1 MKQFRD
7 TPYFVT
13 EHGDVYRGGKKRI
26 PFVNHKGYFV
36 VDMCMNNVRKKHRVH
51 RLVAELY
58 VENIE
63 QKCCVNH
70 IDGDKQNNYFSNL
83 EWVTFQENSLHSVQ
97 VLKKEVAENHSRA
110 KIPNSVVAEIK
121 TGILTEKNFADIA
134 TKYDVRVQYLRHIK
148 NGHKRKYG

>member
-13 EHGDVYRGGKKRI
+13 EHGDVYRGGEKKKLYKS
-26 PFVNHKGYFV
+26 NKGYFIADFWV
-36 VDMCMNNVRKKHRVH
+36 YGIRTKHNLHRV
-51 RLVAELY
+51 VAELY
-58 VENIE
+58 VENPE

-70 IDGDKQNNYFSNL
+70 IDGVKTNNHISNL
-83 EWVTFQENSLHSVQ
+83 EWVSMKENQQHRVH

-110 KIPNSVVAEIK
+110 KIPNSVVSEIK
-121 TGILTEKNFADIA
+121 NGILIEKDFAQIA
-134 TKYDVRVQYLRHIK
+134 IKYDVRIQYLRQIK

>member
-13 EHGDVYRGGKKRI
+13 EQGDVYRGGSKKKLYKS
-26 PFVNHKGYFV
+26 NKGYNIADFWV
-36 VDMCMNNVRKKHRVH
+36 NGVRTKHKLHRV
-51 RLVAELY
+51 VAELY
-58 VENIE
+58 VENPE

-70 IDGDKQNNYFSNL
+70 IDGDKLNNHYTNL
-83 EWVTFQENSLHSVQ
+83 EWATSKENSHHSVH

-110 KIPNSVVAEIK
+110 KIPNSVVGEIK
-121 TGILTEKNFADIA
+121 NGILIEKHFAQIA
-134 TKYDVRVQYLRHIK
+134 IKYDVRIQYLRQIK

>member
-13 EHGDVYRGGKKRI
+13 EHGDVYRGGSKKKLYKSNKTYYVAD
-26 PFVNHKGYFV
+26 FWVNGI
-36 VDMCMNNVRKKHRVH
+36 RSKHNVH

-70 IDGDKQNNYFSNL
+70 IDGDKQNNHFSNL
-83 EWVTFQENSLHSVQ
+83 EWVTFQENSLHKTRILQ
-97 VLKKEVAENHSRA
+97 KDIRENHSNA
-110 KIPNSVVAEIK
+110 KIPNSVVTEIRN
-121 TGILTEKNFADIA
+121 GIIHEKDFPNIA
-134 TKYDVRVQYLRHIK
+134 TKYDVKIQHLRHIK

>member
-13 EHGDVYRGGKKRI
+13 EHGDVYRGGEKKKLYKS
-26 PFVNHKGYFV
+26 NKGYNI
-36 VDMCMNNVRKKHRVH
+36 VDFCVNGIRTKHNLHRV
-51 RLVAELY
+51 VAELY
-58 VENIE
+58 VENHE

-70 IDGDKQNNYFSNL
+70 IDGNKLNNHFLNL
-83 EWVTFQENSLHSVQ
+83 EWVSMKENSQHSVQ

-110 KIPNSVVAEIK
+110 RIPNSVVAEIK
-121 TGILTEKNFADIA
+121 TGILTEKNFPDIA
-134 TKYDVRVQYLRHIK
+134 IKYNVRVQHLRHIK